1 MNAEIYEIM
10 DEVVSALENAIE
22 EFEGLPHS
30 LGYEF
35 DKLPEYRAKAEKAR
49 EFLDNFKPF

>member
-1 MNAEIYEIM
+1 MNQEIYEIM

-22 EFEGLPHS
+22 ELEGLPHS

-35 DKLPEYRAKAEKAR
+35 DKIPEYRSKAEKAR
-49 EFLDNFKPF
+49 EFLNKF

>member
-1 MNAEIYEIM
+1 MNQEIYEIM
-10 DEVVSALENAIE
+10 DEAVSALENAIE
-22 EFEGLPHS
+22 ELEGLPHS

-49 EFLDNFKPF
+49 EFLDKF